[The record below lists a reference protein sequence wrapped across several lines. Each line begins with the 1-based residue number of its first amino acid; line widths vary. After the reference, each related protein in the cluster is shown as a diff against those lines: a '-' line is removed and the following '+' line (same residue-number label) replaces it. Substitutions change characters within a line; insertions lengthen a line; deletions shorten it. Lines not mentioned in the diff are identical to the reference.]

1 MSEKVVQIVL
11 NSFVQDSRVMRVCK
25 SLSIEGYKVTVLAL
39 HDEGLEEQ
47 EELDGYHIH
56 RIKVVSKSL
65 SKQPIIHI
73 LKYVEFLFKAI
84 FEINKIRPHI
94 IHGHD
99 PNGLFIAWLAKK
111 LWKSRLIYDSHEYWP
126 GAVHQTG
133 RYKSIFK
140 FGVEIEKYC
149 IKKADK
155 VITVNTSIAEL
166 IGKIYTLEDVVV
178 IRNIPEKATA
188 IQIDMNNIKF
198 PPCEFNIIY
207 TGNVEEGRGI
217 KHIISA
223 MAAIRDEIGLVIVGR
238 DSLYKK
244 KMKSFSRSLKL
255 QDRIYFLPAVSPNEI
270 VSLCRV
276 AQAGIASIRNVCE
289 SYYLSLP
296 NKIFEYIHAGIPV
309 LVNNL
314 PEMAALVK
322 NQKIGLCFD
331 INTVSSIVDTIHQM
345 YEDTEHYNQFCKNAV
360 TASQTLNWECE
371 QKQLLQ
377 LYKGLVSA

>member
-1 MSEKVVQIVL
+1 
-11 NSFVQDSRVMRVCK
+11 
-25 SLSIEGYKVTVLAL
+25 
-39 HDEGLEEQ
+39 
-47 EELDGYHIH
+47 
-56 RIKVVSKSL
+56 
-65 SKQPIIHI
+65 
-73 LKYVEFLFKAI
+73 
-84 FEINKIRPHI
+84 
-94 IHGHD
+94 
-99 PNGLFIAWLAKK
+99 
-111 LWKSRLIYDSHEYWP
+111 
-126 GAVHQTG
+126 
-133 RYKSIFK
+133 
-140 FGVEIEKYC
+140 
-149 IKKADK
+149 
-155 VITVNTSIAEL
+155 
-166 IGKIYTLEDVVV
+166 
-178 IRNIPEKATA
+178 
-188 IQIDMNNIKF
+188 
-198 PPCEFNIIY
+198 
-207 TGNVEEGRGI
+207 
-217 KHIISA
+217 
-223 MAAIRDEIGLVIVGR
+223 
-238 DSLYKK
+238 
-244 KMKSFSRSLKL
+244 LKL